1 MKKVRQ
7 ALRHLRRRLARQVRD
22 RATEVKKYRK
32 TKRARHARNAR
43 KDSKRIHWLKH
54 LIRKERRRKKRVEES
69 HREGVDWAYGD
80 ISPEALKRAGKDF
93 VVRYVSSDSSKS
105 LSASEARRYSQAA
118 IDLVVVFED
127 QGGAARNGYS
137 EGFRNARWAYD
148 AARHIGMPDD
158 RPVYL
163 AVDFDAA
170 GEGVDVRPYFRGA
183 ADSIGKSR
191 VGIYAGLATLRQV
204 ADAQIVD
211 WFWQTYAWSHHQWD
225 KRAHLRQWL
234 IYLPENQIK
243 VAGVPVD
250 YDKSRRADFG
260 QWKVS

>member
-7 ALRHLRRRLARQVRD
+7 ALRRLRRRLARQVQD
-22 RATEVKKYRK
+22 RATEIRKYRK
-32 TKRARHARNAR
+32 TKRARHARNVR

-54 LIRKERRRKKRVEES
+54 LVRRERRRKRRVEES
-69 HREGVDWAYGD
+69 HREGVDWAYGN

-105 LSASEARRYSQAA
+105 LSASEARRYSRAG

-127 QGGAARNGYS
+127 EAGAARKGYS
-137 EGFRNARWAYD
+137 EGHRDARRAYD
-148 AARHIGMPDD
+148 MARRVGMPDD
-158 RPVYL
+158 RPVYF

-183 ADSIGKSR
+183 ADSIGKQR
-191 VGIYAGLATLRQV
+191 VGIYAGLHTLRQV
-204 ADAQIVD
+204 ANADIVG
-211 WFWQTYAWSHHQWD
+211 FYWQTYAWSHHQWD

-234 IYLPENQIK
+234 VYLPENQIK
-243 VAGVPVD
+243 IAGVPVD
-250 YDKSRRADFG
+250 YDKSRKADFG